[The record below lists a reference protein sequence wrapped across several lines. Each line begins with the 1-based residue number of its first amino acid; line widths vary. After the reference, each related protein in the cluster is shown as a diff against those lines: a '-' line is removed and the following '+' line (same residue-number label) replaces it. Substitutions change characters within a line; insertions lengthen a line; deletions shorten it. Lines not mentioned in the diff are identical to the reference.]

1 MWKNFLSLLYPSS
14 CLICN
19 RVLHVPENLLCLTC
33 YSDLPKTPLK
43 HSIVDNSTTTDFSGS
58 LALFEYNHSGIKKLI
73 HQLKFEGNY
82 KIGQLLAIDLGKAIL
97 SHLECDEI
105 DYIVAVPI
113 NSRKRKSRGYNQS
126 LIIAREVSKIIKVPI
141 LNALKRKKGKLT
153 QAGKNRY
160 ERWRNVENQFK
171 ISVKCSLN
179 RKHIL
184 LIDDVYTS
192 GATID
197 ACAKVIKKKNDVKI
211 SVAVLAI
218 A

>member
-43 HSIVDNSTTTDFSGS
+43 HSILDNSTTTDFSGS

-105 DYIVAVPI
+105 DYIVTVPI

-141 LNALKRKKGKLT
+141 LNALKRKKGKVT

-171 ISVKCSLN
+171 ISVKYSLN

-197 ACAKVIKKKNDVKI
+197 SCAKLIRKENDVKI

>member
-105 DYIVAVPI
+105 DYIVTVPI

-171 ISVKCSLN
+171 ISVKYSLN

-197 ACAKVIKKKNDVKI
+197 SCAKLIRKENDVKI

>member
-43 HSIVDNSTTTDFSGS
+43 HSILDNSTTTDFSGS

-105 DYIVAVPI
+105 DYIVTVPI

-171 ISVKCSLN
+171 ISVKYSLN

-197 ACAKVIKKKNDVKI
+197 SCAKLIRKENDVKI